1 MAHPMNQTPDKPL
14 AVDPGLTDAFRAG
27 MRRLAAGVCVVAAR
41 SVDGTPLGVTA
52 TALCSLTIEPPAL
65 LVCVN
70 LSSPLSQ
77 ALIEGACFSVS
88 LLAREHENL
97 ARVFGGMAG
106 VPRESR
112 FDHGHWRESE
122 DGAPHLAD
130 ALANFQ
136 CSVARTTDYG
146 THRVIIGAVNAVS
159 LGAAMDALVYRDGA
173 FHWLPDMNAGDS
185 VSTA

>member
-1 MAHPMNQTPDKPL
+1 MNPTSPTLPSTNQPL
-14 AVDPGLTDAFRAG
+14 AEAFRAG

-41 SVDGTPLGVTA
+41 NGEGIPLGVTA

-70 LSSPLSQ
+70 LSSPLAQ
-77 ALIEGACFSVS
+77 WLTTGAGFSVN
-88 LLAREHENL
+88 LLGHDHERL

-106 VPRESR
+106 VPREAR
-112 FDHGHWRESE
+112 FDHGEWREGAG
-122 DGAPHLAD
+122 GAPHLAD

-146 THRVIIGAVNAVS
+146 THRVVIGAVDAVS
-159 LGAAMDALVYRDGA
+159 LGEAAAALVYRDGA
-173 FHWLPDMNAGDS
+173 FHPLPAIQAES
-185 VSTA
+185 RASTA

>member
-1 MAHPMNQTPDKPL
+1 MNPSSETLSPTNPPVAD
-14 AVDPGLTDAFRAG
+14 VFRAG

-41 SVDGTPLGVTA
+41 NAQGIPFGVTA

-70 LSSPLSQ
+70 LSSPLAQ
-77 ALIEGACFSVS
+77 WLTTGARFSVN
-88 LLAREHENL
+88 LLGHEHESL

-106 VPRESR
+106 VPREAR
-112 FDHGHWRESE
+112 FEHGEWREGTG
-122 DGAPHLAD
+122 GAPHLAD

-146 THRVIIGAVNAVS
+146 THRVVIGAVDAVS
-159 LGAAMDALVYRDGA
+159 LGEAGAGLVYRDGT
-173 FHWLPDMNAGDS
+173 FHPLPAKQANAS
-185 VSTA
+185 ASTA

>member
-1 MAHPMNQTPDKPL
+1 MNPTSEALLAANLPL
-14 AVDPGLTDAFRAG
+14 AESFRAG

-41 SVDGTPLGVTA
+41 NADGIPLGVTA

-70 LSSPLSQ
+70 LSSPLAQ
-77 ALIEGACFSVS
+77 WLTEGAGFSVN
-88 LLAREHENL
+88 LLGHEQEKL

-106 VPRESR
+106 VPREAR
-112 FDHGHWRESE
+112 FDHGEWCESA

-136 CSVARTTDYG
+136 CSVAKTTDYG
-146 THRVIIGAVNAVS
+146 THRVVIGAVNSVA
-159 LGAAMDALVYRDGA
+159 LGEPAAALVYRDGS
-173 FHWLPDMNAGDS
+173 FHPLPAVQAEGS
-185 VSTA
+185 ASTA